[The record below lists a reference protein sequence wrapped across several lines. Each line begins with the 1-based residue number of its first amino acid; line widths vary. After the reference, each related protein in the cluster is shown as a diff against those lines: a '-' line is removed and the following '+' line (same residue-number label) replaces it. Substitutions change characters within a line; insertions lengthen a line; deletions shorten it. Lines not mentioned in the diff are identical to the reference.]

1 MLTISNHILR
11 QDTDSEYGKNVANF
25 TLGAMTAAQLFAAVQ
40 REIPDL
46 LGNIR
51 RGDFT
56 PLLKWLRANVHN
68 KGKILGFNDL
78 MIAATGETLNA
89 EYFKSHLEARYG

>member
-1 MLTISNHILR
+1 LVH
-11 QDTDSEYGKNVANF
+11 
-25 TLGAMTAAQLFAAVQ
+25 
-40 REIPDL
+40 
-46 LGNIR
+46 IR

-68 KGKILGFNDL
+68 KGKFLGFNDL